1 MKQMERT
8 ELIQYIAETVLS
20 YEKLEVTSHILWDF
34 MCDSNKII
42 QWTIDDRNK
51 DAFYIAIRKGGLETG
66 SKENVDKRCAVLGS
80 PIHTIEI
87 RKIQYRCTDFEIR
100 EY

>member
-1 MKQMERT
+1 MKRT

-51 DAFYIAIRKGGLETG
+51 DAFYIAIRKSGLETG

-87 RKIQYRCTDFEIR
+87 HKIQYRCTDFEIR

>member
-1 MKQMERT
+1 MKQMNRT

-34 MCDSNKII
+34 MCDSHKII
-42 QWTIDDRNK
+42 QWTVDDRNK
-51 DAFYIAIRKGGLETG
+51 DAFYIAIRKSGLETG
-66 SKENVDKRCAVLGS
+66 SKENVDKRCAVLGK

-87 RKIQYRCTDFEIR
+87 HKIIDRHADFGVK

>member
-1 MKQMERT
+1 MKQMKRT

-20 YEKLEVTSHILWDF
+20 YENLEVTSNILWDF

-42 QWTIDDRNK
+42 QWTYNGNK
-51 DAFYIAIRKGGLETG
+51 DVFYIAIRKLGLETG
-66 SKENVDKRCAVLGS
+66 SKEYVDERCAALGK

-87 RKIQYRCTDFEIR
+87 HKIQDRYADFEIR

>member
-1 MKQMERT
+1 MKQMKRT

-34 MCDSNKII
+34 MCDSNKIL
-42 QWTIDDRNK
+42 QWIIDDRNK
-51 DAFYIAIRKGGLETG
+51 DVFYIAIRKLGLETG
-66 SKENVDKRCAVLGS
+66 SKEYVDERCAALGK

-87 RKIQYRCTDFEIR
+87 HKIQDRYADFEIR